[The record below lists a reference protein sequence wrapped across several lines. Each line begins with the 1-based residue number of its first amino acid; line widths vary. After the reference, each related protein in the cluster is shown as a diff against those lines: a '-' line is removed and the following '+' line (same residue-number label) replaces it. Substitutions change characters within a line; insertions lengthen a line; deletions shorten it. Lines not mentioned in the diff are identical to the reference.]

1 MAAALAK
8 SRHAS
13 SCEPSPENFQEYKN
27 KSYSIA
33 LKILKRA
40 ELAEE
45 ISQDV
50 LLQILEKKL
59 NAPHIKYLTIDAIR
73 RRFGGLG
80 SHRNKYGGFELFDG
94 FGTPEDHARTIEQ
107 HSIPHKGLDGE
118 NALNGID
125 LDRFTP
131 YLSPGQLKL
140 FKALRMGLKKSEY
153 AKKIGV
159 APSSV
164 SQMFLRV
171 KRNIETKKLYIK
183 PPATRSRRKKP
194 RRGQFVL
201 KTDETIVVP
210 LGKSMFDV
218 ERDYI
223 LATLKA
229 CNDNRTH
236 ASEVLGISLRGLRIK
251 LDVYGAQKRKDKKSY
266 RNVKQKNIEKIVSIV
281 LQELQPILSKHH

>member
-1 MAAALAK
+1 MAVDLAK

-13 SCEPSPENFQEYKN
+13 SCEPSPENLQEYKN
-27 KSYSIA
+27 KSYFLAI
-33 LKILKRA
+33 KILKRA

-50 LLQILEKKL
+50 LLHILEKKL

-73 RRFGGLG
+73 RRFGKPG
-80 SHRNKYGGFELFDG
+80 SARSQYGGFELFDG
-94 FGTPEDHARTIEQ
+94 FRTAQDHAREIEQ
-107 HSIPHKGLDGE
+107 HTISDNRLDGT
-118 NALNGID
+118 NALVGVE
-125 LDRFTP
+125 LDRFIP

-164 SQMFLRV
+164 SQMFLRA
-171 KRNIETKKLYIK
+171 KRNIETKKLYFK
-183 PPATRSRRKKP
+183 TPAIRSRRNKP

-210 LGKSMFDV
+210 LGRSLFDV

-223 LATLKA
+223 IATLKA

-236 ASEVLGISLRGLRIK
+236 ASEVLGISLRGLRFK
-251 LDVYGAQKRKDKKSY
+251 LDVYGAKKGEAKKSY
-266 RNVKQKNIEKIVSIV
+266 RNVKQKNIEQIVSIV